1 MLTRETN
8 WYKDYCMGRTNLY
21 IKLVKP
27 RFDEITQWIKAGN
40 TYGDIAKALG
50 ISIQSWCD
58 YLNKYPEFSE
68 TVSNARKNA
77 INEVKQA
84 LFRKAI
90 GFEYEE
96 KKTYIKKDDE
106 GKEYKYTEIV
116 KKQSLP
122 DTGAMGMYL
131 RNYDKEWK
139 DKDWQTN
146 EFKRLELE
154 LKEKIADKD
163 NW

>member
-1 MLTRETN
+1 MSRGRKSLYET
-8 WYKDYCMGRTNLY
+8 
-21 IKLVKP
+21 LVKP
-27 RFDEITQWIKAGN
+27 RFDEIIEWVKNGN
-40 TYGDIAKALG
+40 TYADIAKALG
-50 ISIQSWCD
+50 ISIQSWCE
-58 YLNKYPEFSE
+58 YLNKYEEFSE
-68 TVSNARKNA
+68 TVNNAKKSA

-84 LFRKAI
+84 LFKKAI

-122 DTGAMGMYL
+122 DTGAMAMYL
-131 RNYDKEWK
+131 RNYDKTWN

-154 LKEKIADKD
+154 LREKMADKD